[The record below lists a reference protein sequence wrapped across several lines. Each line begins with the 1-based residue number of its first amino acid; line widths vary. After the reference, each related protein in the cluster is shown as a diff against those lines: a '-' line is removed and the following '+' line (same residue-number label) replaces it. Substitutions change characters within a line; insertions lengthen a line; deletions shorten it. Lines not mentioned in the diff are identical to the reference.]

1 MPASRA
7 PRREPWPAP
16 AHGGRAPGH
25 ETRVPEQGVHPADGQ
40 AIRAHLAERAEP
52 SSPAAPEPPTAAPAP
67 TEFVQAPAPAGTE
80 PMGSATPAPTGPL
93 HSTAPARTEPVQSP
107 APTERVQA
115 AAPPP
120 TEPLPSPSPAPAP
133 RAGSGPSGA
142 PDFFAGSA
150 PVAAPALPVSA
161 VPSGTAASGGL
172 PTSRVRGAHGL
183 RTTVPAHPS
192 RVPAVRAVVA
202 EYLTRLRLP
211 AHRVD
216 DAVVAAGELFTNAL
230 RHGSPDRGDTI
241 TVGIECDPREL
252 RVSVAD
258 RSSALPAARTA
269 DGAEESGRGLTI
281 IAALSD
287 DWGVAPADPGTR
299 GKKVWF
305 SMVLQAVP

>member
-7 PRREPWPAP
+7 PRREPSPSP
-16 AHGGRAPGH
+16 AHGSRAPGH

-40 AIRAHLAERAEP
+40 ALRAHLTERAEP
-52 SSPAAPEPPTAAPAP
+52 SVPAAPEPPTAPAS
-67 TEFVQAPAPAGTE
+67 TEPVQSPAPARTE
-80 PMGSATPAPTGPL
+80 PMRSAIPAPTGPL
-93 HSTAPARTEPVQSP
+93 HSTAPARAEPVQSP
-107 APTERVQA
+107 APTEPVQA
-115 AAPPP
+115 PGPPS
-120 TEPLPSPSPAPAP
+120 TEPLSSPAPVP

-142 PDFFAGSA
+142 PDFLAGSA
-150 PVAAPALPVSA
+150 PVVAPALPVPA
-161 VPSGTAASGGL
+161 VPSGTAVSGGL

-192 RVPAVRAVVA
+192 RVPAVRAMVA
-202 EYLTRLRLP
+202 EYLTHLRLP
-211 AHRVD
+211 AQCVD

-269 DGAEESGRGLTI
+269 GGAEESGRGLTI

-287 DWGVAPADPGTR
+287 DWGIAPADPGTT

>member
-1 MPASRA
+1 M
-7 PRREPWPAP
+7 
-16 AHGGRAPGH
+16 
-25 ETRVPEQGVHPADGQ
+25 
-40 AIRAHLAERAEP
+40 
-52 SSPAAPEPPTAAPAP
+52 
-67 TEFVQAPAPAGTE
+67 
-80 PMGSATPAPTGPL
+80 
-93 HSTAPARTEPVQSP
+93 
-107 APTERVQA
+107 
-115 AAPPP
+115 
-120 TEPLPSPSPAPAP
+120 
-133 RAGSGPSGA
+133 
-142 PDFFAGSA
+142 
-150 PVAAPALPVSA
+150 
-161 VPSGTAASGGL
+161 
-172 PTSRVRGAHGL
+172 RGAHGL